1 MDLATNDQR
10 KRQGFQPGQS
20 GNLSG
25 TKSPRG
31 LSDLAAKLQA
41 DLPGIE
47 ASAIDMALLRNAAL
61 LLLRAERM
69 AAGDRSV
76 RSSSEAR
83 RTLEAL
89 RKRYAKPAAP
99 MPSESYAEFA
109 RRNAAAA
116 AAKRAAE
123 LAADEEMP
131 EQSGSLTGDGS

>member
-1 MDLATNDQR
+1 MDLATNTQR

-31 LSDLAAKLQA
+31 LSELAAKLQA

-47 ASAIDMALLRNAAL
+47 SSAIDMALLRNAAL

-89 RKRYAKPAAP
+89 RKRYAKPAKP
-99 MPSESYAEFA
+99 TQPPLSEYLAQLATQDEGAE
-109 RRNAAAA
+109 
-116 AAKRAAE
+116 
-123 LAADEEMP
+123 
-131 EQSGSLTGDGS
+131 